1 MTATARTLAEGQESR
16 FADERKLN
24 MDPLT
29 IGLGVA
35 AAGYGCYTG
44 YIRKK
49 DPTKFGKLDAM
60 KKFWGDKVGFA
71 MHFVAYTIMPIAFGI
86 VLIVAGSR
94 GLSII
99 DVMKN

>member
-1 MTATARTLAEGQESR
+1 
-16 FADERKLN
+16 

-29 IGLGVA
+29 IGLGIV

-49 DPTKFGKLDAM
+49 DPTKFGKIEAM
-60 KKFWGDKVGFA
+60 KKFWGEKAGLA
-71 MHFVAYTIMPIAFGI
+71 IHFVACTVVPIAFGI
-86 VLIVAGSR
+86 ALIVAGIR

-99 DVMKN
+99 DVMRK

>member
-1 MTATARTLAEGQESR
+1 
-16 FADERKLN
+16 

-29 IGLGVA
+29 MGLGVA

-60 KKFWGDKVGFA
+60 KKFWGEKAGFA